1 MGPGRQRPAHY
12 PQRLNLMLPIGDAL
26 LDLFGGARSEVTII
40 APFMKVGVVRKVV
53 QSLVSGVE
61 LSCITRWH
69 PYEIKAGVSD
79 LEIWDMLR
87 SHEPAKLLLIPT
99 LHAKFYRADNRYAI
113 GSANLTNAAL
123 GWSMRPNIELLVFGE
138 IDSSLREWESCLLS
152 QTTEVD
158 ESLVRYFERLVD
170 DLPDT
175 EFVLTDQ
182 NPGMENS
189 TDLESV
195 VSMPE
200 VGSWL
205 PATRYP
211 EQLYEAYS
219 GHTEAMS
226 LGARE
231 AAIHDL
237 LVLAVPQGLDEPGF
251 RASVAATM
259 LQMPLIHEIDQ
270 FLTQPRRFGA
280 VRDFLGSLSKYPG
293 ERDPST
299 DWQTVMRWF
308 RHFLP
313 LRFQVSVP
321 NHSEMTFRIG
331 PSGR

>member
-1 MGPGRQRPAHY
+1 
-12 PQRLNLMLPIGDAL
+12 MLPIGDTL
-26 LDLFGGARSEVTII
+26 LDLLGGAGSEATIV
-40 APFMKVGVVRKVV
+40 APFMKAGVMRKVV
-53 QSLVSGVE
+53 ENLVSGVE
-61 LSCITRWH
+61 LTCITRWH
-69 PYEIKAGVSD
+69 PHEIKAGVSD
-79 LEIWDMLR
+79 LEIWDVLQTY
-87 SHEPAKLLLIPT
+87 EPAKLLLIPT
-99 LHAKFYRADNRYAI
+99 LHAKFYRADDRYAI

-123 GWSMRPNIELLVFGE
+123 GWSMRPNIELLIFGE

-152 QTTEVD
+152 QAIEVD

-170 DLPDT
+170 DLPAT

-182 NPGMENS
+182 IPSIENS
-189 TDLESV
+189 TDPESV
-195 VSMPE
+195 VSIPE

-205 PATRYP
+205 PTTRYP
-211 EQLYEAYS
+211 ELLYVAYS
-219 GHTEAMS
+219 GRIEEMS

-251 RASVAATM
+251 RASVSATM
-259 LQMPLIHEIDQ
+259 LQMPLIREIDH

-280 VRDFLGSLSKYPG
+280 VRDFLRSLSKYPG

-308 RHFLP
+308 RYFLP

-331 PSGR
+331 